1 MEDCRWHQQGNV
13 SVCRTS
19 GRLIQR
25 MSFGRVTHMTCPHAA
40 LLPTQRP
47 RPTLDISLPRMCHSR
62 AAAQRHKSLTCDA
75 RRRVLWNNGRL
86 FHLLDVI
93 FLSLSF
99 SFFVFHYWSFALRAA
114 VTAAGLPKKVKSKRS
129 VTLKRQTANPQQLVC
144 APLIDTQ
151 PRLHS
156 ARVIS

>member
-1 MEDCRWHQQGNV
+1 
-13 SVCRTS
+13 
-19 GRLIQR
+19 

-114 VTAAGLPKKVKSKRS
+114 VTAAGLPKKSQIKAFRDAEAPDSES
-129 VTLKRQTANPQQLVC
+129 STARLCPPNWHAASTSFCQSNKLM
-144 APLIDTQ
+144 LSGIDCLLLMVAGFHAT
-151 PRLHS
+151 HWGN
-156 ARVIS
+156 